1 MKKLLLIVALSMG
14 VTIAHGQEYKIICK
28 RISGCPVINGTCP
41 TCEIVGGNNS
51 QKEMSQKL
59 DRILTEYKAENKEY
73 FDDISWEVKQSN
85 KNPSGWDTYI
95 YPTWK
100 GIRVL
105 Y

>member
-14 VTIAHGQEYKIICK
+14 VTIIHGQEYKIICK

-41 TCEIVGGNNS
+41 TCEIVGANKTQEDINT
-51 QKEMSQKL
+51 
-59 DRILTEYKAENKEY
+59 RIERQLKKFKIYYEEKYSSD
-73 FDDISWEVKQSN
+73 FFEVKQSD
-85 KNPSGWDTYI
+85 KNPSGWDTYM